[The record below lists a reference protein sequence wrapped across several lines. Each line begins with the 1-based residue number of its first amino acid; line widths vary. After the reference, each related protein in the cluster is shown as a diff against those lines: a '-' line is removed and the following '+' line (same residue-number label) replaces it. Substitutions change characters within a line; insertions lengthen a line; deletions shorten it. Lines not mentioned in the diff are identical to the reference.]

1 MNRHVKKQL
10 PSNKVIVIAV
20 TGTPPEKALNIYGD
34 FSQWISTH
42 SNTESPQD
50 FCVVDTTQT
59 FTFPE
64 SKYIAGVII
73 TGSPAMV
80 TAREPWS
87 LNVESWITHLIDQN
101 IPILGICYG
110 HQLLAQA
117 LGGKVDFHPLGREI
131 GTVPIKLTHHSRHDP
146 LFSQSPSQFYANVT
160 HAQSVVKLPPGSVLL
175 GKNDYE
181 PIQAFRFHENVWGVQ
196 FHPEFTADIMRFYLF
211 ERFDSLKE
219 QGLDIKELFDNIKTT
234 PDSRAVLDNFIA
246 LCLAPNYSSD

>member
-1 MNRHVKKQL
+1 MTIHAEKP
-10 PSNKVIVIAV
+10 PSLNKVIVIAV

-34 FSQWISTH
+34 FSQWISSP
-42 SNTESPQD
+42 SNNEAPVD
-50 FCVVDTTQT
+50 FCVIDTTQT
-59 FTFPE
+59 STFPE
-64 SKYIAGVII
+64 PEYIAGVII

-87 LNVESWITHLIDQN
+87 LQVEIWITHLIDQH

-131 GTVPIKLTHHSRHDP
+131 GTVPIELTEHSRHDP

-160 HAQSVVKLPPGSVLL
+160 HAQSVVELPPGGILL

-181 PIQAFRFHENVWGVQ
+181 PIQAFRFQNNVWGVQ

-211 ERFDSLKE
+211 ERFDSLVT
-219 QGLDIKELFDNIKTT
+219 QGLDIKVLFDNIQTT

-246 LCLAPNYSSD
+246 LCL

>member
-1 MNRHVKKQL
+1 MMTTYDAINASSEKL
-10 PSNKVIVIAV
+10 IVIAV
-20 TGTPPEKALNIYGD
+20 TGSPPEKALKIYGD
-34 FSQWISTH
+34 FGQWIP
-42 SNTESPQD
+42 SPAAAKTSKG
-50 FCVVDTTQT
+50 FCVIDTTQT
-59 FTFPE
+59 STFPE
-64 SKYIAGVII
+64 SKHIAGVII

-87 LNVESWITHLIDQN
+87 LHVETWVTHLIDQH

-117 LGGKVDFHPLGREI
+117 LGGKVGFHPLGREI
-131 GTVPIKLTHHSRHDP
+131 GTVPIELTEHSRHDP

-160 HAQSVVKLPPGSVLL
+160 HAQSVIELPPGSVLL

-181 PIQAFRFHENVWGVQ
+181 PIQAFRFQDNVWGVQ

-211 ERFDSLKE
+211 ERFDSLIE
-219 QGLDIKELFDNIKTT
+219 QGLDIKVLFDNIQTT

-246 LCLAPNYSSD
+246 LCS